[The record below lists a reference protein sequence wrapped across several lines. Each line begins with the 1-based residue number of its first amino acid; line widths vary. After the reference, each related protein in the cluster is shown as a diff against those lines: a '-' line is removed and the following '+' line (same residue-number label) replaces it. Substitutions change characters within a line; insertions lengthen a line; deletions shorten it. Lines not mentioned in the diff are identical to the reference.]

1 MTIIENAAETKAIK
15 ATKGEAPLRIALNED
30 DEIEQRA
37 GFILGAS
44 VDPVKDY
51 LRQLSKVPLLTAEEE
66 VSLAKRIEVG
76 VFAQEKLDTETDL
89 DAELR
94 RDLKWLAHDGA
105 VAKENLVSANLRL
118 VVSIAK
124 RYTGRGM
131 PFMDLIQEGN
141 MGLVRAVE
149 KFDFT
154 TGFKFSTYGSWWIRQ
169 AIARALADQSRT
181 IRIPV
186 HTVELINKIARM
198 ERELRMELGRDATIE
213 EVAKEV
219 DLPVEKVKD
228 LRDRGRDP
236 LSLHSALGDEGDGEF
251 GDIIEDTD
259 TEQPLDA
266 VAVTMMNE
274 HVASLVASLPMRE
287 REIITMRFGLVD
299 GQTKTYE
306 QIGMLHGVTRE
317 RIRQVE
323 LKTIAHLRKLA
334 AHEFLED

>member
-1 MTIIENAAETKAIK
+1 
-15 ATKGEAPLRIALNED
+15 
-30 DEIEQRA
+30 
-37 GFILGAS
+37 
-44 VDPVKDY
+44 
-51 LRQLSKVPLLTAEEE
+51 
-66 VSLAKRIEVG
+66 
-76 VFAQEKLDTETDL
+76 
-89 DAELR
+89 
-94 RDLKWLAHDGA
+94 
-105 VAKENLVSANLRL
+105 
-118 VVSIAK
+118 
-124 RYTGRGM
+124 
-131 PFMDLIQEGN
+131 
-141 MGLVRAVE
+141 
-149 KFDFT
+149 
-154 TGFKFSTYGSWWIRQ
+154 
-169 AIARALADQSRT
+169 
-181 IRIPV
+181 
-186 HTVELINKIARM
+186 
-198 ERELRMELGRDATIE
+198 MELGRDATIE

-266 VAVTMMNE
+266 VSVTMMNE
-274 HVASLVASLPMRE
+274 HVASLVASLPTRE

-306 QIGMLHGVTRE
+306 QIGLLHGVTRE

>member
-1 MTIIENAAETKAIK
+1 MTIIDDATGTKT
-15 ATKGEAPLRIALNED
+15 TKGEAPLRIALNDD

-76 VFAQEKLDTETDL
+76 VFAQEKLDTESDL
-89 DAELR
+89 DPQLC
-94 RDLKWLAHDGA
+94 RDLKWLAHDGS

-266 VAVTMMNE
+266 VSITMMNE
-274 HVASLVASLPMRE
+274 HVASLVAALPTRE
-287 REIITMRFGLVD
+287 REIITMRFGLID

-323 LKTIAHLRKLA
+323 LKTIAHLRKMA

>member
-1 MTIIENAAETKAIK
+1 MTMMEERTTTKS
-15 ATKGEAPLRIALNED
+15 TEDEAVLTLAVNDD
-30 DEIEQRA
+30 DEIEARGTA
-37 GFILGAS
+37 ILGAS
-44 VDPVKDY
+44 TDPVKDY
-51 LRQLSKVPLLTAEEE
+51 LRQLSKVALLTADEE

-76 VFAQEKLDTETDL
+76 VFAREKLDTQPDL
-89 DAELR
+89 DPELVR
-94 RDLKWLAHDGA
+94 ELTWLAHDGEA
-105 VAKENLVSANLRL
+105 AKENLVSANLRL

-131 PFMDLIQEGN
+131 LFMDLIQEGN

-219 DLPVEKVKD
+219 DLPVEKVRD

-266 VAVTMMNE
+266 VSTTMMNE
-274 HVASLVASLPMRE
+274 HVKALVQSLPSRE
-287 REIITMRFGLVD
+287 REIISMRFGLVD

-306 QIGMLHGVTRE
+306 QIGQLHGVTRE

-323 LKTIAHLRKLA
+323 LKTMAHLRKVA
-334 AHEFLED
+334 AHEFLEN

>member
-1 MTIIENAAETKAIK
+1 MTIIDDATGTKT
-15 ATKGEAPLRIALNED
+15 TKGEAPLRIALNDD

-44 VDPVKDY
+44 LDPVKDY

-89 DAELR
+89 DDQLR

-181 IRIPV
+181 IRMPV
-186 HTVELINKIARM
+186 HTL
-198 ERELRMELGRDATIE
+198 
-213 EVAKEV
+213 
-219 DLPVEKVKD
+219 
-228 LRDRGRDP
+228 
-236 LSLHSALGDEGDGEF
+236 
-251 GDIIEDTD
+251 
-259 TEQPLDA
+259 
-266 VAVTMMNE
+266 
-274 HVASLVASLPMRE
+274 
-287 REIITMRFGLVD
+287 
-299 GQTKTYE
+299 
-306 QIGMLHGVTRE
+306 
-317 RIRQVE
+317 
-323 LKTIAHLRKLA
+323 
-334 AHEFLED
+334 

>member
-1 MTIIENAAETKAIK
+1 MTLIDDAPARTK
-15 ATKGEAPLRIALNED
+15 TTNEEAVLRIALNED
-30 DEIEQRA
+30 DEIESRA
-37 GFILGAS
+37 DGIVGAS
-44 VDPVKDY
+44 TDPVKDY

-76 VFAQEKLDTETDL
+76 VFAQEKLDTESGL

-274 HVASLVASLPMRE
+274 HVASLVASLPTRE

>member
-1 MTIIENAAETKAIK
+1 MTLIDDAPARTKTTNDEAA
-15 ATKGEAPLRIALNED
+15 LRIALNED
-30 DEIEQRA
+30 DEIESRA
-37 GFILGAS
+37 DGIVGAS
-44 VDPVKDY
+44 TDPVKDY

-76 VFAQEKLDTETDL
+76 VFAQEKLDTESDL
-89 DAELR
+89 DDQLR
-94 RDLKWLAHDGA
+94 RDLKWLAHDGS

-259 TEQPLDA
+259 TIQPLDS
-266 VAVTMMNE
+266 VTVKMLNQ
-274 HVASLVASLPMRE
+274 HVASLMESLPARE
-287 REIITMRFGLVD
+287 REIITMRFGIGD

-306 QIGMLHGVTRE
+306 QIGILNGVTRE

-323 LKTIAHLRKLA
+323 LKTIAHLRSIA

>member
-1 MTIIENAAETKAIK
+1 MTIIENRPAETTVK
-15 ATKGEAPLRIALNED
+15 D
-30 DEIEQRA
+30 DEA
-37 GFILGAS
+37 GASIVVNDDDEFETRGAGILGAS
-44 VDPVKDY
+44 TDPVKDY
-51 LRQLSKVPLLTAEEE
+51 LRQLSKVPLLTADEE
-66 VSLAKRIEVG
+66 VSLARRIEVG
-76 VFAQEKLDTETDL
+76 VFARERLDTRPDL
-89 DAELR
+89 DPELT
-94 RDLKWLAHDGA
+94 RDLTWLAHDGEA
-105 VAKENLVSANLRL
+105 AKENLVSANLRL

-131 PFMDLIQEGN
+131 LFMDLIQEGN

-219 DLPVEKVKD
+219 DLPVEKVRD

-266 VAVTMMNE
+266 VSTTMMNE
-274 HVASLVASLPMRE
+274 HVKSLVQSLPVRE
-287 REIITMRFGLVD
+287 REIITMRFGLID

-306 QIGMLHGVTRE
+306 QIGNLHGVTRE

-323 LKTIAHLRKLA
+323 LKTMVQLRKLA
-334 AHEFLED
+334 AHEFLEN

>member
-1 MTIIENAAETKAIK
+1 MTLIESRPSVDLKDDDARTTI
-15 ATKGEAPLRIALNED
+15 ATNED
-30 DEIEQRA
+30 EEFEARGA
-37 GFILGAS
+37 SILGAS
-44 VDPVKDY
+44 TDPVKDY
-51 LRQLSKVPLLTAEEE
+51 LRQLSKVPLLTADEE

-76 VFAQEKLDTETDL
+76 VFARERLDNESKMG
-89 DAELR
+89 AELR
-94 RDLKWLAHDGA
+94 RDLTWLAHDGEA
-105 VAKENLVSANLRL
+105 AKENLVSANLRL

-131 PFMDLIQEGN
+131 LFMDLIQEGN

-198 ERELRMELGRDATIE
+198 ERELRMELGRDATLE

-219 DLPVEKVKD
+219 DLPVDKVRD

-266 VAVTMMNE
+266 VSTTMMNE
-274 HVASLVASLPMRE
+274 HVKSLVQSLPVRE
-287 REIITMRFGLVD
+287 REIITMRFGLAD

-306 QIGMLHGVTRE
+306 QIGRLHGVTRE

-323 LKTIAHLRKLA
+323 LKTMAHLRKVA
-334 AHEFLED
+334 AHEFLEN

>member
-1 MTIIENAAETKAIK
+1 MTLIDDAPARTK
-15 ATKGEAPLRIALNED
+15 TTNDEAPLRIALNED
-30 DEIEQRA
+30 DEIESRA
-37 GFILGAS
+37 EGIVGAS
-44 VDPVKDY
+44 TDPVKDY